1 MAHPARRRC
10 CYRTNPNLSPHPHP
24 HPHPPSPNPKPN
36 PKHNQA
42 LLLAHGAHP
51 SPPISDAHPFSAVA
65 PLHLVA
71 ATRPLDQV
79 AVTLGTQLLEAG
91 ADPDQVDEH
100 GLAPLMLLARAD
112 PPQG

>member
-1 MAHPARRRC
+1 MQVDAAAQDGATPLQAAC
-10 CYRTNPNLSPHPHP
+10 AFGAPGAA
-24 HPHPPSPNPKPN
+24 
-36 PKHNQA
+36 A

-79 AVTLGTQLLEAG
+79 AVTLGTQLLE
-91 ADPDQVDEH
+91 PEH
-100 GLAPLMLLARAD
+100 A
-112 PPQG
+112 